1 MLEKKS
7 PSALKE
13 KWSICGAEEKKVKQI
28 KETKDEQSAK

>member
-13 KWSICGAEEKKVKQI
+13 KWSICGAEEKKSESDKRN
-28 KETKDEQSAK
+28 KG